1 MNRASDFEWIK
12 SRSNPTLVTLSKL
25 KDAKYRRR
33 EGLYLAEGIKLA
45 EEALPYASVA
55 YALLT
60 EEAMEA
66 GGKACQIALEARE
79 KGARLVVLSREAFEK
94 VSTEMAPQ
102 GVVFVLRE
110 DSDRHETVA
119 TGTEREAAT
128 RWRRE
133 RLLFL
138 SDVRDPGNL
147 GTVLRSSAALGV
159 TRILLSGCADIY
171 NPKTVRASMG
181 ALFRM
186 PLALVED
193 PTEMIRALQLEGR
206 RVLAAALSGDALTLG
221 AYETEPSDVPV
232 IGNEGHGL
240 SDAILSAV
248 DNFVKIPMVPGTES
262 LNAAVA
268 SAVILWEYFRGDGR
282 T

>member
-1 MNRASDFEWIK
+1 MNLASDFEWIK
-12 SRSNPTLVTLSKL
+12 SRSNPTLVMLSKL

-45 EEALPYASVA
+45 EEALPHASVV

-60 EEAMEA
+60 EEALETD
-66 GGKACQIALEARE
+66 GKACQIARKARE

-110 DSDRHETVA
+110 DAQFHETVA
-119 TGTEREAAT
+119 AGEEIAAAG
-128 RWRRE
+128 RWGSE

-147 GTVLRSSAALGV
+147 GTVMRSSAALGV
-159 TRILLSGCADIY
+159 TRILLSGCADVY

-186 PLALVED
+186 PLSLVEE
-193 PTEMIRALQLEGR
+193 PAQMIRALQGEGR

-221 AYETEPSDVPV
+221 HYRTDPSDVPV

-240 SDAILSAV
+240 SSEILSAV
-248 DNFVKIPMVPGTES
+248 DNFVKIPMAPGTES

-268 SAVILWEYFRGDGR
+268 SAVILWEYFRGES
-282 T
+282 